1 MTAPPIASATLSTS
15 RNLPATGEPAKRE
28 DQFLSPRIIA
38 REAVKILNAKGIDV
52 GPAQLRR
59 LVTRFVREG
68 YTTLAEVEPF
78 VLSHVDPTGEAAVRR
93 VLRER
98 GY

>member
-1 MTAPPIASATLSTS
+1 MTAPPTTSAAPSTS
-15 RNLPATGEPAKRE
+15 RNLPANGEITKRE

-38 REAVKILNAKGIDV
+38 REAVKILDAKGIDV

-59 LVTRFVREG
+59 LVTRFVRQG
-68 YTTLAEVEPF
+68 YTTLRELEPF
-78 VLSHVDPTGEAAVRR
+78 VLAHADPTGETAVSR

>member
-1 MTAPPIASATLSTS
+1 MSAPPRSPRIGNT
-15 RNLPATGEPAKRE
+15 RNLPGNGEIAKRE
-28 DQFLSPRIIA
+28 DMFLSPRVIA
-38 REAVKILNAKGIDV
+38 REAVKILDAKGIDV

-59 LVTRFVREG
+59 LVTRFVRDG
-68 YTTLAEVEPF
+68 YTTLRDLEPF
-78 VLSHVDPTGEAAVRR
+78 VLAHADPTGEAAVRR

>member
-1 MTAPPIASATLSTS
+1 MTAPPIASATTSTS
-15 RNLPATGEPAKRE
+15 SNLPASGEITKRE

-38 REAVKILNAKGIDV
+38 REAVKILNAKGIEIR
-52 GPAQLRR
+52 PAQLRR

-68 YTTLAEVEPF
+68 YTTLAEVETF

-93 VLRER
+93 VLHER